1 MINPDTTFNISN
13 LEITK
18 MSLSDL
24 DEISD
29 ILLTEFD
36 DFWNTNI
43 LESELKAENSNF
55 IVAKFNNEIVG
66 FAGIKI
72 IVDEADI
79 MNIVTKK
86 VYRNHGIASILLKNL
101 IEMSKALNLNSITL
115 EVNEKNSI
123 ALKLYKKFGFE
134 QIGIRANYYNHDNG
148 IIMTHYNIL
157 S

>member
-134 QIGIRANYYNHDNG
+134 
-148 IIMTHYNIL
+148 
-157 S
+157 